1 MENNKYQSNKHA
13 SNLHWNYFPCCC
25 VWLFLLF
32 CDAENTL
39 FFDKHVVGCYFSYDV
54 IKTVDVIMNNGRDE
68 NSPVIF
74 LEYARHGV
82 FFRSCCNLL
91 SEEIQPGIQAY
102 ANYSF
107 IALRYSYNA
116 NTDFIRWA
124 SFLENSIYKVLFSP
138 SNFTFP
144 KLFTIDSII
153 SI

>member
-1 MENNKYQSNKHA
+1 MLLAHAKIENSVCSVKHI
-13 SNLHWNYFPCCC
+13 
-25 VWLFLLF
+25 
-32 CDAENTL
+32 
-39 FFDKHVVGCYFSYDV
+39 VGGNFACYV
-54 IKTVDVIMNNGRDE
+54 AGVVDVITQNGSNNVT
-68 NSPVIF
+68 PVIF

-91 SEEIQPGIQAY
+91 FEEIQPGIQAY

-116 NTDFIRWA
+116 NMDFIRWA